1 MRDVFQEAALKHLR
15 LKNRLVRSV
24 TQDPFGAADGSV
36 TAGQLE
42 LRRQYPDLA
51 GDTENR
57 PTPVWHGVCAAILAQ
72 TQWGVTD
79 PEILSA
85 GACHTTG

>member
-15 LKNRLVRSV
+15 LKNRLVRSA

-42 LRRQYPDLA
+42 LYRS
-51 GDTENR
+51 
-57 PTPVWHGVCAAILAQ
+57 I
-72 TQWGVTD
+72 
-79 PEILSA
+79 SA
-85 GACHTTG
+85 GGTGRRAMAAATSSSTSGKS